1 MKTIIVAAGYA
12 TRLYPLTENFPKPLL
27 KIGDNTILGRLL
39 DDVDRIDGLSRH
51 VIVTNHKFAAAF
63 EEWRATTHYRKPIT
77 IVDDGT
83 LTNDTRLGA
92 VNDLLLAIDRCG
104 IDEDIMVLPADNILE
119 STLRAVVASGIR
131 GFL

>member
-27 KIGDNTILGRLL
+27 KVGDNTILGRLL
-39 DDVDRIDGLSRH
+39 DDVDRIDGLSGH

-104 IDEDIMVLPADNILE
+104 IDEDIMVLAADNILE
-119 STLRAVVASGIR
+119 FSRLIKVFI
-131 GFL
+131 